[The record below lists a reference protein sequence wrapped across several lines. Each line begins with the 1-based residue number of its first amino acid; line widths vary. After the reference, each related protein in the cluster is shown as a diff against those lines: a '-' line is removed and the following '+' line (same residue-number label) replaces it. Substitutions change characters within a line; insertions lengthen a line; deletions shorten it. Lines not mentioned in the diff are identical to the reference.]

1 MKSFS
6 TATPDPATNDG
17 RGVPADVA
25 GFTVDGIECWPSL
38 DDLATWLYVPGPMG
52 SERNAQTGVP
62 TLSLLSLGSSGVL
75 QCGTQW
81 AADSRTLDQIRSTAA
96 ERAGL
101 AEVRLSPAPVAVKT
115 ARLELVGR
123 GGASAL
129 LQETTTSNFT
139 PYTALFHVPVDGD
152 QMSRVK
158 EALGGSP
165 GILTVSYAIVVQRRT
180 RATARVTGS
189 VEVPPADFD
198 QSPESL
204 LELVRTALAAGQ
216 LNLEEGVEGPAPDE
230 LRTRAR
236 NGAFDRAATIIRA
249 TSAQSK
255 EDLRPGAV
263 SIDATVTLAG
273 VTEAETSRTTD
284 VAKWWHAGGT
294 PALLGGGAATHAPS
308 SPDRSEPNPVGLPIS
323 GLMSLSR
330 DLKGAPI
337 AFVRATA
344 GDTATVLRG
353 PDFVPASVS
362 APLGARIPISVH
374 YTDGGPSYETTV
386 SWGGGG
392 PGCTLGLAELGIVR
406 LSLDASSRKEAG
418 AQNLSAKVAYS
429 PSGGGTADTHEM
441 RFRFGDWTEEWFV
454 ISRDPG
460 LAGQI
465 AVEWREVAR
474 DGSTTDHPLKT
485 SQETNIR
492 L

>member
-6 TATPDPATNDG
+6 TATPNPATNDG
-17 RGVPADVA
+17 QGAPADVA
-25 GFTVDGIECWPSL
+25 GFIVDGVECWPSL

-52 SERNAQTGVP
+52 PERNPQTGGP

-81 AADSRTLDQIRSTAA
+81 AADPRTLDQIRATAA
-96 ERAGL
+96 ERTGL
-101 AEVRLSPAPVAVKT
+101 AEVRLLPAPVAVKT

-139 PYTALFHVPVDGD
+139 PYAALFHVPVDGD

-165 GILTVSYAIVVQRRT
+165 DILTVSYVIAVQRRT
-180 RATARVTGS
+180 RATARLTGS

-198 QSPESL
+198 QSPEIL

-216 LNLEEGVEGPAPDE
+216 LNLEEGVEGPAPEE
-230 LRTRAR
+230 LRTQAR
-236 NGAFDRAATIIRA
+236 NGAFDRAAAMIRA

-255 EDLRPGAV
+255 EDLRLGTV

-273 VTEAETSRTTD
+273 VIEAETSRTTD
-284 VAKWWHAGGT
+284 VAKWWQAGGT
-294 PALLGGGAATHAPS
+294 PAFLGGGAANRTPS
-308 SPDRSEPNPVGLPIS
+308 SPDRSQPNPVRLPIS
-323 GLMSLSR
+323 GLMSVSQ

-353 PDFVPASVS
+353 PDFAPASLS
-362 APLGARIPISVH
+362 APIGARIPISVH

-386 SWGGGG
+386 SWDGG
-392 PGCTLGLAELGIVR
+392 PGCTLGPAELGIVR

-429 PSGGGTADTHEM
+429 PSGGGSADTHEM

-474 DGSTTDHPLKT
+474 DGSTTEHPLKT